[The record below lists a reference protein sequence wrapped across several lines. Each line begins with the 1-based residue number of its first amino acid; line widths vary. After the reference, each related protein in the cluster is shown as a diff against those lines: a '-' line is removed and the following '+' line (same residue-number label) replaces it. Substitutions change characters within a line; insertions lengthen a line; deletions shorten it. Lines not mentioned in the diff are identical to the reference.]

1 MFSALRQG
9 SILHVL
15 DKGDNKLNYR
25 TVSVESISQPRPKYT
40 TSPYG
45 GTPKMVIDIIT
56 RDKDGTQDFRDIP
69 ADVSYGEFNNGAI
82 IISETREPL
91 INIVTTRLS
100 NNEQIVNNFDFYK
113 EDIISCKNVLK
124 KINPDFAKREE
135 QEERIDKLSKEINDI
150 KEGFGGMQSDI
161 KQLLTLVGKSG
172 NS

>member
-1 MFSALRQG
+1 MFSALRQD

-15 DKGDNKLNYR
+15 DKSDNKLNYR
-25 TVSVESISQPRPKYT
+25 TVKVESISQPRPKYN

-45 GTPKMVIDIIT
+45 GTAKMVIDIIT

-69 ADVSYGEFNNGAI
+69 ADVSYAEFNNGTI
-82 IISETREPL
+82 VISETREPL
-91 INIVTTRLS
+91 ANIVTTRLS
-100 NNEQIVNNFDFYK
+100 NDEQIVNNFDFYK

-124 KINPDFAKREE
+124 QINPDFAKREE
-135 QEERIDKLSKEINDI
+135 QDEKINKLSKEINDI

>member
-15 DKGDNKLNYR
+15 DKSEDKLNYR
-25 TVSVESISQPRPKYT
+25 TVSVESISQPRPKYNV
-40 TSPYG
+40 SPYG

-69 ADVSYGEFNNGAI
+69 ADLNYGEFNNGTI
-82 IISETREPL
+82 VISETKEPL
-91 INIVTTRLS
+91 VNLVTTRLS
-100 NNEQIVNNFDFYK
+100 NDEQIINNIDFYK
-113 EDIISCKNVLK
+113 NDIVNCKNVLK
-124 KINPDFAKREE
+124 KINPDYAKREE
-135 QEERIDKLSKEINDI
+135 QDERINVLSTEIKDI
-150 KEGFGGMQSDI
+150 KEGFGNMQNDI